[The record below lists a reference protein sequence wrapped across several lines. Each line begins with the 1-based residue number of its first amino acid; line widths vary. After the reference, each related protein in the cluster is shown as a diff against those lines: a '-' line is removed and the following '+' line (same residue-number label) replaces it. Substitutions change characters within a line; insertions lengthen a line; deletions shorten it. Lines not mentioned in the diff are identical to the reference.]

1 MKPIIKLMDVTKDYN
16 GKEVVKNVS
25 MEIKKGQIYGFLGP
39 NGAGKTTIMKMILN
53 LVKPTV
59 GRIEVFGETL
69 QEDSYEYLKNIG
81 SIIEFPI
88 FYDYLT
94 AYQNLELHCEYMG
107 YYDFAKIHEVLDM
120 VDLKGIEKKV
130 VSEFSMG
137 MKQRLGIARAMLTN
151 PKLLILDEPINGLDP
166 IGIKQIRELL
176 IRLKKEYGTTILIS
190 SHIISEIEHIADEIG
205 VINDGVLVRE
215 VDMETVRHD
224 NVQYIEIQVDDIE
237 KAMILLDTK
246 LKTSNF
252 KIVAEDRLRIYDDNI
267 TQNEISKALVLADV
281 NVYSM
286 VMKSDTLEDYFM
298 NIIKGGK

>member
-1 MKPIIKLMDVTKDYN
+1 MKPIIRLLDVTKEYN
-16 GKEVVKNVS
+16 GKEVVKNVT

-81 SIIEFPI
+81 SIIEYPI
-88 FYDYLT
+88 FYNHLT
-94 AYQNLELHCEYMG
+94 AYENLKLHCEYLG
-107 YYDFAKIHEVLDM
+107 YYDFSKIQEVLDI

-130 VSEFSMG
+130 ISEFSMG

-151 PKLLILDEPINGLDP
+151 PKLLVLDEPINGLDP

-176 IRLKKEYGTTILIS
+176 IKLRNEYGTTILIS

-205 VINDGVLVRE
+205 VINEGVLVKE

-224 NVQYIEIQVDDIE
+224 AVQYIEIQVDDIE
-237 KAMILLDTK
+237 RAMAILDSK
-246 LKTSNF
+246 LKTNNF
-252 KIVAEDRLRIYDDNI
+252 KIVAEDRMRIYDDKV
-267 TQNEISKALVLADV
+267 TQNEISKALILADV

-286 VMKSDTLEDYFM
+286 IMKSDTLEDYFM
-298 NIIKGGK
+298 GIINGGI